1 MADRLCRCLAVQLEL
16 VVVCAGLQV
25 EHDLLQ
31 PTGERSLRR
40 GQIRWVDLDPT
51 RGSESDKRR
60 PAVIVS
66 NDGANANRL
75 GRGVVTVVPI
85 TSNIERIYPFHVAL
99 SAQDTG
105 LTRDSKAQAEQVR
118 SVTVERIGALIGVLS
133 GDDIAALD
141 EALRLHLALWCSP
154 TDRRAGDTSNGS
166 RRAATGCR
174 TAVAVRLFSAPPKRD
189 LTTSEWVLG

>member
-1 MADRLCRCLAVQLEL
+1 M
-16 VVVCAGLQV
+16 
-25 EHDLLQ
+25 
-31 PTGERSLRR
+31 RR
-40 GQIRWVDLDPT
+40 GQIRWVDLDPA

-66 NDGANANRL
+66 NDGANATANRL

-85 TSNIERIYPFHVAL
+85 TSNIERIYPFQVAL

-133 GDDIAALD
+133 GHDIAALD
-141 EALRLHLALWCSP
+141 EALRLHLAL
-154 TDRRAGDTSNGS
+154 
-166 RRAATGCR
+166 
-174 TAVAVRLFSAPPKRD
+174 
-189 LTTSEWVLG
+189 